1 MYVGGRGGTFGQYIE
16 GGGEGGGG
24 RGQKISVKRAAA
36 GDRDP
41 HSWPL

>member
-16 GGGEGGGG
+16 GGGE
-24 RGQKISVKRAAA
+24 GQKISVKRAAA

>member
-1 MYVGGRGGTFGQYIE
+1 MYVRGRGGGTFGQYIE
-16 GGGEGGGG
+16 GGGGGG
-24 RGQKISVKRAAA
+24 GQKISVKRAAA

>member
-16 GGGEGGGG
+16 GG
-24 RGQKISVKRAAA
+24 GQKISVKRAAA